1 MDGYR
6 MDRCTMSCSR
16 ISDRIDSVY
25 VGLSQRYLAK
35 MLLRRRIRNKES
47 LSNKQRRTEKQKEK
61 TDVTGLSSSY

>member
-25 VGLSQRYLAK
+25 VGLSQRYLAE